1 MLYAYNIT
9 VYMYVIYVVHVVHHV
24 LYIMYIY
31 ISLGVYVKLHH
42 EDTSCTVHAYMSKN
56 II

>member
-1 MLYAYNIT
+1 MLYNIL
-9 VYMYVIYVVHVVHHV
+9 YMYVIYVVHVVHHV